1 MRAALAGGESDAG
14 GHAASAGYYGPR
26 LYDEEDAVV
35 DTEIRDA
42 PNPTAFRMQ
51 QVYRLV
57 QEVVSDVSEE
67 QLRWQPNP
75 TTPSIRFHLFHIA
88 RWGDVLL
95 QRLTGA
101 DRQLWHAE
109 GIADRW
115 GFDPMGLGVS
125 ESGEMLDD
133 ETAMA
138 LPLPERVVLLAY
150 CDRIFAAADQ
160 ALAAIGDEDMR
171 RAVTDSDGASTSL
184 SASIAGQLSH
194 TARHLGMIECLRG
207 IQGMRGTATD

>member
-1 MRAALAGGESDAG
+1 MSE
-14 GHAASAGYYGPR
+14 
-26 LYDEEDAVV
+26 
-35 DTEIRDA
+35 TEVRDA

-51 QVYRLV
+51 QAYRLV
-57 QEVVSDVSEE
+57 QEVVADLSEE
-67 QLRWQPNP
+67 GLRWQPNP

-88 RWGDVLL
+88 RWGDDL
-95 QRLTGA
+95 QQVITGA

-109 GIADRW
+109 GIAEGW
-115 GFDPMGLGVS
+115 GFDPETLGVG

-138 LPLPERVVLLAY
+138 LPLPDRDVLMAY
-150 CDRIFAAADQ
+150 CDRVFTAVDQ
-160 ALAAIGDEDMR
+160 ALAVVGDEDMR
-171 RAVTDSDGASTSL
+171 RVVTDSDGEATSL
-184 SASIAGQLSH
+184 GASIAGQLSH